1 MLKLSDVIAA
11 QQRKINEMREEY
23 DVLNQVS
30 LSYTLFL
37 CFSLNA

>member
-23 DVLNQVS
+23 DVLNQVILGPGFYS
-30 LSYTLFL
+30 FVFL
-37 CFSLNA
+37 